1 MKQWLKEFVHNCL
14 VHPVL
19 PFLPKEMAKKLHQQH
34 GDWTFKQKTIYAR
47 DLSPEML
54 KNISEFVSLCFEL
67 NSDVSPVLNEFKKFM
82 KEQKFDKKRTDIE
95 QKINQGARLT
105 NHRMELKNEN

>member
-1 MKQWLKEFVHNCL
+1 MNKWLKEFVHNYL

-19 PFLPKEMAKKLHQQH
+19 PFMPKEMAKKLHQQH
-34 GDWTFKQKTIYAR
+34 GNWTFNQKTIYTK

-67 NSDVSPVLNEFKKFM
+67 NSDVSPVLKEFKKFM
-82 KEQKFDKKRTDIE
+82 KEKIRQNNAQNGIKK
-95 QKINQGARLT
+95 
-105 NHRMELKNEN
+105 